1 MSAYRIKLALSDPY
15 SWAKGIAALGLAYLL
30 LVLILPA
37 ILSMQEEAHTV
48 ASLDLTPAMRT
59 QVVEALADTVSRRYL
74 DPEKAVQI
82 ATALKQAERNGEYK
96 DISSPGEF
104 ARLLTAELV
113 GSSSDQ
119 HMEVMFS
126 PAEVPDFGD
135 RTFPP
140 PDKDELSPLAWL
152 IDRLGRYMADFGV
165 EKVTQSDAGIA
176 YLKLTG
182 FVRPYLSAEKYA
194 AAMDE
199 LADSR
204 ALIIDLRNNGGGKRE
219 SVALLASY
227 FFDEP
232 THLSE
237 VLAPRTGERLQMWTR
252 KDIEGR
258 HYGSTRPVYILTSR
272 ATFSA
277 GEDFAYTMQT
287 RKRAIIVGERTRG
300 GAHPIAPSRLNA
312 HFLAL
317 IPVAESISPLT
328 HTNWEGVGVQPDIVV
343 RAKYARKVA
352 TAAILK
358 QELATET
365 DPARRIKIQAWL
377 RAEQD

>member
-1 MSAYRIKLALSDPY
+1 MSADRIKLALSDPY
-15 SWAKGIAALGLAYLL
+15 SWAKGIAALALAYLL
-30 LVLILPA
+30 LVLILPT

-59 QVVEALADTVSRRYL
+59 QVVEALADTVTRRYL

-96 DISSPGEF
+96 DITSPGEF
-104 ARLLTAELV
+104 ARMLTSELV
-113 GSSSDQ
+113 GSSQDQ

-135 RTFPP
+135 RNFPP

-152 IDRLGRYMADFGV
+152 IDRLGRYMTNFGV
-165 EKVTQSDAGIA
+165 EGVTQSDAGIG

-194 AAMDE
+194 AAMDD
-199 LADSR
+199 LADSK

-237 VLAPRTGERLQMWTR
+237 VLVPRTGERLQMWTR

-258 HYGSTRPVYILTSR
+258 HYGSSRPVYILTSH

-277 GEDFAYTMQT
+277 GEDFAYAMQT
-287 RKRAIIVGERTRG
+287 RKRAVIVGERTRG
-300 GAHPIAPSRLNA
+300 GAHPMAPSRLNS

-317 IPVAESISPLT
+317 IPVAESISPIT

-343 RAKYARKVA
+343 RARDARKVA

-358 QELATET
+358 QQLATET
-365 DPARRIKIQAWL
+365 DAARRARIQAWL
-377 RAEQD
+377 RAEQN